1 MKQKKISDVIQ
12 KLNTIMQKYG
22 DLPCISASDDEGNC
36 FFPVYYDAT
45 PGVYDDGDFE
55 HLFDSTNS
63 SKTPNSVCLN

>member
-12 KLNTIMQKYG
+12 KLTTIMQKYG
-22 DLPCISASDDEGNC
+22 DLPCISASDAEGNC

-55 HLFDSTNS
+55 LLFDSTSS
-63 SKTPNSVCLN
+63 SKTPNSVCIN